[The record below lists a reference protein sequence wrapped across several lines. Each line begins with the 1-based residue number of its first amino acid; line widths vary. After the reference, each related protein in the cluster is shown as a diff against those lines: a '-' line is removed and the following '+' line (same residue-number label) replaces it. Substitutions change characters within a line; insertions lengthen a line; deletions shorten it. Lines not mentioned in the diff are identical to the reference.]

1 MLASESKELYLSE
14 FRRYRNN
21 GATKNPAW
29 LRQLRET
36 AIASFQ
42 DLGFPTTHDEDW
54 RYTNIDAITS
64 VAFQHGNGVAKT
76 MAAEDIFGLAL
87 ADSQCQRLVFLN
99 GRYCPELSS
108 LRDLTADGAF
118 VVVTKNCK
126 LREPI
131 HLIFVSI
138 ANTEPV
144 ASHPRSLFIV
154 EHGGE
159 AQIVETYIGL
169 GTQSYF

>member
-21 GATKNPAW
+21 GAAKNPAW

-42 DLGFPTTHDEDW
+42 VLGFPTTHDEDW

-64 VAFQHGNGVAKT
+64 VSFQHGNGVAKT

-99 GRYCPELSS
+99 GRYCPQLSS
-108 LRDLTADGAF
+108 LRDLPAGIRVESVAKTLQKDDDSLEPHFGRYARI
-118 VVVTKNCK
+118 
-126 LREPI
+126 RE
-131 HLIFVSI
+131 
-138 ANTEPV
+138 
-144 ASHPRSLFIV
+144 
-154 EHGGE
+154 
-159 AQIVETYIGL
+159 
-169 GTQSYF
+169 